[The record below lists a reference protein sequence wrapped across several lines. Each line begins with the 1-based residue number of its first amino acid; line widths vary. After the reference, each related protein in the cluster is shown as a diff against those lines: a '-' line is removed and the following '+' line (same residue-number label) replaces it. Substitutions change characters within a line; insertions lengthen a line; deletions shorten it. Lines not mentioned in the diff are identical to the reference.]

1 MKYTLLLAAAA
12 AFTLVACSRAPT
24 PVAAPPGGGPAGS
37 TAAAPP
43 IGTSTLPPGAVEA
56 VDVEAARKAAVAV
69 VAALKAR
76 DMATVASYAHP
87 TLGVRFSPYA
97 FVDPA
102 KDQVWKPEELAG
114 WFADTK
120 TRIWGTEDGT
130 GFDIERTPTAYYERF
145 VFPKDFTTG
154 ATINVNADQARGN
167 SINNA
172 DKVYPDGLRVEF
184 YLPPT
189 QTPEGPNIDWRA
201 LRLVF
206 VDVAGEPKL
215 VAVIHDQWTI

>member
-1 MKYTLLLAAAA
+1 MRHALLSAAVAA
-12 AFTLVACSRAPT
+12 LTLVACSRAPA
-24 PVAAPPGGGPAGS
+24 PSAVAPTGP
-37 TAAAPP
+37 TAAAP
-43 IGTSTLPPGAVEA
+43 TVASTPP
-56 VDVEAARKAAVAV
+56 AAAPAATLDLEVVRKAALEV

-76 DMATVASYAHP
+76 DTATVARYAHP
-87 TLGVRFSPYA
+87 TQGVRFSPYA
-97 FVDPA
+97 FVDP
-102 KDQVWKPEELAG
+102 KTDQVWKAEELAG
-114 WFADTK
+114 WFADTQ
-120 TRIWGTEDGT
+120 TRVWGTEDGT

-154 ATINVNADQARGN
+154 ATVSVNDDQARGN

-172 DKVYPDGLRVEF
+172 AQVYPDGVRVEF

-206 VDVAGEPKL
+206 VDVAGQPKL

>member
-1 MKYTLLLAAAA
+1 MKHALLLAAVAA
-12 AFTLVACSRAPT
+12 LTLVACSRAPT
-24 PVAAPPGGGPAGS
+24 PAAAPPGGGPAGS

-43 IGTSTLPPGAVEA
+43 IGTSALPPGAVEA
-56 VDVEAARKAAVAV
+56 VDLEAARKAALEV

-76 DMATVASYAHP
+76 DMATVARYAHP
-87 TLGVRFSPYA
+87 TQGVRFSPYA
-97 FVDPA
+97 FVDP
-102 KDQVWKPEELAG
+102 KTDQVWKAEELAG
-114 WFADTK
+114 WFADTQ
-120 TRIWGTEDGT
+120 TRVWGTEDGS

-154 ATINVNADQARGN
+154 ATVSVNDDQARGN

-172 DKVYPDGLRVEF
+172 AQVYPDGVRVEF

-206 VDVAGEPKL
+206 VGMAGEPKL

>member
-1 MKYTLLLAAAA
+1 MKHALLLAAFAA
-12 AFTLVACSRAPT
+12 LALVACSRSTPPVASSAAATAPT
-24 PVAAPPGGGPAGS
+24 QASTPSAAP
-37 TAAAPP
+37 
-43 IGTSTLPPGAVEA
+43 EA
-56 VDVEAARKAAVAV
+56 VRKAAVEV

-76 DMATVASYAHP
+76 DMATVARYAHP
-87 TLGVRFSPYA
+87 TRGVRFSPYA

-102 KDQVWKPEELAG
+102 KDQVWKAEELTG

-120 TRIWGTEDGT
+120 ARIWGTEDGT

-145 VFPKDFTTG
+145 VFPMDFTTG
-154 ATINVNADQARGN
+154 ATINVDADQARGN

-172 DKVYPDGLRVEF
+172 ATVYPDGVRVEF

-189 QTPEGPNIDWRA
+189 QTPEGPMPDWRA

-206 VDVAGEPKL
+206 VEVAGEPRL

>member
-1 MKYTLLLAAAA
+1 MKHALLSAAVAA
-12 AFTLVACSRAPT
+12 LTLVACSRAPT
-24 PVAAPPGGGPAGS
+24 PAAAPPGGGPAGS

-43 IGTSTLPPGAVEA
+43 IGTSALPPGAVEA
-56 VDVEAARKAAVAV
+56 VDLEAARKAALEV

-76 DMATVASYAHP
+76 DMATVARYAHP
-87 TLGVRFSPYA
+87 TQGVRFSPYA
-97 FVDPA
+97 FVDP
-102 KDQVWKPEELAG
+102 KTDPVWKAEELAG
-114 WFADTK
+114 WFADTQ
-120 TRIWGTEDGT
+120 TRVWGTEDGT

-154 ATINVNADQARGN
+154 AMINVNADQARGN

-172 DKVYPDGLRVEF
+172 TQVYPDGVRVEF

>member
-1 MKYTLLLAAAA
+1 
-12 AFTLVACSRAPT
+12 
-24 PVAAPPGGGPAGS
+24 
-37 TAAAPP
+37 
-43 IGTSTLPPGAVEA
+43 VEA
-56 VDVEAARKAAVAV
+56 VDLEAARKAALEL

-76 DMATVASYAHP
+76 DMATVARYAHP
-87 TLGVRFSPYA
+87 TQGVRFSPYA
-97 FVDPA
+97 FVDP
-102 KDQVWKPEELAG
+102 KTDQVWRAEELAG
-114 WFADTK
+114 WFADTQ
-120 TRIWGTEDGT
+120 TRVWGTEDGT

-154 ATINVNADQARGN
+154 ATVSVNDDQARGN

-172 DKVYPDGLRVEF
+172 AQVYPDGVRVEF

-206 VDVAGEPKL
+206 VGMAGEPKL
-215 VAVIHDQWTI
+215 VAVIHDQWTS

>member
-1 MKYTLLLAAAA
+1 MKHYLLIAAVA
-12 AFTLVACSRAPT
+12 AFTLVGCSRSPAPST
-24 PVAAPPGGGPAGS
+24 APAAPAAPMV
-37 TAAAPP
+37 AAAPAAAP
-43 IGTSTLPPGAVEA
+43 APSI
-56 VDVEAARKAAVAV
+56 VDAEAARKAAVAV

-76 DMATVASYAHP
+76 DMATVARYAHP
-87 TLGVRFSPYA
+87 TQGVRFSPYA

-102 KDQVWKPEELAG
+102 TDQVWKAEELAG

-172 DKVYPDGLRVEF
+172 DKVYPDGVRVEF

-189 QTPEGPNIDWRA
+189 QTQEGPNIDWRA

-206 VDVAGEPKL
+206 VGMAGEPKL

>member
-1 MKYTLLLAAAA
+1 MRLVTALLSML
-12 AFTLVACSRAPT
+12 LVACSPKAPPSPAT
-24 PVAAPPGGGPAGS
+24 PPVAPGVGATASPSAAIES
-37 TAAAPP
+37 LDPDRARAAA
-43 IGTSTLPPGAVEA
+43 VEI
-56 VDVEAARKAAVAV
+56 
-69 VAALKAR
+69 VAALKRR
-76 DMATVASYAHP
+76 DMATVAKYAHP
-87 TLGVRFSPYA
+87 ERGVLFAPYA
-97 FVDPA
+97 YIELTQH
-102 KDQVWKPEELAG
+102 QVWTAAALPG

-120 TRIWGTEDGT
+120 TRTWGTEDGT
-130 GFDIERTPTAYYERF
+130 GFPIEKTPAEYFERF

-167 SINNA
+167 AINNA
-172 DKVYPDGLRVEF
+172 ATVYPDGVRVEF

-206 VDVAGEPKL
+206 VGVAEEAKL

>member
-1 MKYTLLLAAAA
+1 MKHSLLFAAVAALTLA
-12 AFTLVACSRAPT
+12 ACSRSPAPAT
-24 PVAAPPGGGPAGS
+24 SPAAPAAPAG
-37 TAAAPP
+37 AAAP
-43 IGTSTLPPGAVEA
+43 AV
-56 VDVEAARKAAVAV
+56 VDAEAARRAAIEV
-69 VAALKAR
+69 VGALKAR
-76 DMATVASYAHP
+76 DMATVARYAHP

-102 KDQVWKPEELAG
+102 KDQVWKAEELAG

-120 TRIWGTEDGT
+120 PRIWGTEDGT

-167 SINNA
+167 AINNA
-172 DKVYPDGLRVEF
+172 DKVYPDGVRVEF

-189 QTPEGPNIDWRA
+189 QTPEGPMPDWRA

-206 VDVAGEPKL
+206 VGVAGEAKL